1 MAVSAAMTTD
11 ERSDEGK
18 SRMAELD
25 GAAMRHVLGHFAT
38 GVTVI
43 TAVTED
49 GPVGMVANSFTS
61 VSLDPPLVLFCAA
74 HTSDT
79 WPDIQSV
86 GRFCVNVLGQHQQK
100 LASRFAQK
108 GHDRYAG
115 VDHEIGAH
123 GTPRLAGA
131 IARIDCE
138 IVDEHAAGD
147 HVIVVGRVLELDVAD
162 SEQAELH
169 SPLIFYRGDFARL

>member
-1 MAVSAAMTTD
+1 MTAD
-11 ERSDEGK
+11 ERSDGTEG
-18 SRMAELD
+18 RMTELD
-25 GAAMRHVLGHFAT
+25 GAAMRHVLGHYAT

-43 TAVTED
+43 TAVTEA

-61 VSLDPPLVLFCAA
+61 VSLDPPLILFCAA
-74 HTSDT
+74 HTSET
-79 WPDIQSV
+79 WPEIQAV
-86 GRFCVNVLGQHQQK
+86 GRFCVNVLGQGQQE
-100 LASRFAQK
+100 LASKFAKK

-115 VDHEIGAH
+115 VEHEISGH

-131 IARIDCE
+131 IAQIDCE

-147 HVIVVGRVLELDVAD
+147 HVIVVGKVLGLGLDE
-162 SEQAELH
+162 SETAELH